1 MVEPQEISVAS
12 LIQSFK
18 SLQTSEDDRSLSTQ
32 RSLVVQAFKSL
43 IAQCPSICFQPCS
56 STHEENLPTLFQQ
69 VELRTELWNRL
80 KSGLLPSLR
89 HRITALSL
97 SLDPCDLRKDP
108 AGKLKQ
114 VLEIL
119 SELEQTLVQVKASI
133 ATIAPVLKPSAVS
146 DDAHLKHLKAFRCGR
161 VRLTVETLVR
171 VLSELFQSGVRFT
184 ENLGDAPGQ
193 EAGCRDE
200 VLSVTS
206 MVWSSIDRTIEW
218 FDRSEFS
225 LLQEQ
230 WESEVGLVDDAL
242 DELTELINRTGPEE
256 ANKSGADSSSEDDD
270 DDYFRDS
277 DSPPSEQV
285 LQLARSTLQ
294 IIKLA
299 RLFLNKL
306 SKTTVRKEACRMVT
320 EMSSSQ
326 LESLLSS
333 TRSISRN
340 IDEIVC
346 TLGDADEHDQA
357 FTTDFLIEFG
367 QNLSESFEQ
376 IQRALERY
384 LIPLIA
390 EDTPSASSKVTSQ
403 TWFAEWNKHFL
414 SATQNYTQNVNSF
427 QRNAS

>member
-171 VLSELFQSGVRFT
+171 VLSELFQSCVRFT

-206 MVWSSIDRTIEW
+206 M
-218 FDRSEFS
+218 
-225 LLQEQ
+225 EQ